1 MQTFQDQLLFAKNLI
16 NQYNAEYQ
24 HHLAAGRMQEMM
36 QAKRQLAKQR
46 NIFGKLLKQKMGMA
60 A

>member
-1 MQTFQDQLLFAKNLI
+1 MQTLQDQLSFAKHLI
-16 NQYNAEYQ
+16 TQYETEYQ

-46 NIFGKLLKQKMGMA
+46 NIFGKLLKQKMGIA

>member
-1 MQTFQDQLLFAKNLI
+1 MQTLQDQLSFAKQLI
-16 NQYNAEYQ
+16 TQHETEYQ
-24 HHLAAGRMQEMM
+24 QHLAAGRMQEMM

>member
-1 MQTFQDQLLFAKNLI
+1 MQTLQDQISFTKQLI
-16 NQYNAEYQ
+16 NQFETEYQ

-36 QAKRQLAKQR
+36 QSKRQLARQR

-60 A
+60 I

>member
-1 MQTFQDQLLFAKNLI
+1 MQTFQDQLSFAKNLI
-16 NQYNAEYQ
+16 NQYDAEYQ
-24 HHLAAGRMQEMM
+24 HHFAAGRMQEMM
-36 QAKRQLAKQR
+36 QAKLQLAKQR

>member
-1 MQTFQDQLLFAKNLI
+1 
-16 NQYNAEYQ
+16 
-24 HHLAAGRMQEMM
+24 M

>member
-1 MQTFQDQLLFAKNLI
+1 MHTLQNQLLFAKNLI
-16 NQYNAEYQ
+16 NQYDAEYQ

-46 NIFGKLLKQKMGMA
+46 NIFGKLLKQTMGMA

>member
-1 MQTFQDQLLFAKNLI
+1 MQTLQDQLTFAKQLI
-16 NQYNAEYQ
+16 TQHETEYQ

-46 NIFGKLLKQKMGMA
+46 NIFGKLLKKKMGMA